1 MSVGKAEST
10 AEVFDARSNSVQCLR
25 AVQGRLPRLQ
35 TLPHLSATHGPARRV
50 TGRYQ
55 GKLVN

>member
-10 AEVFDARSNSVQCLR
+10 PEVFDSRSNSVQCLW
-25 AVQGRLPRLQ
+25 AVQGRLPRFQ
-35 TLPHLSATHGPARRV
+35 TLPHLSATHGPAWRAP
-50 TGRYQ
+50 GRYQ